1 MDITIRWVSLRAVGE
16 PTLALRLRHLIHTML
31 MESMYLQGKFHIV
44 TQMVRSDVLVMLSI
58 NIT

>member
-1 MDITIRWVSLRAVGE
+1 
-16 PTLALRLRHLIHTML
+16 LRHLIRTML